1 MTASGIDFAEHV
13 GSVDGGIR
21 LLLLA
26 VADCAQRDAAWGESA
41 AVRDEATA
49 WLETEEAEMFCE
61 CVGLLFGRHLSPK
74 MLLGNVER
82 MQSGPRP
89 MQRGNRPR
97 LTDEQRA
104 ANKERMK
111 AYQKAYQ
118 KNYQRKSRAKEVAA

>member
-41 AVRDEATA
+41 AVRDEAKA
-49 WLETEEAEMFCE
+49 WLETDEAAMFCE
-61 CVGLLFGRHLSPK
+61 YVGLLFGRELAPG
-74 MLLGNVER
+74 MLKGNIER
-82 MQSGPRP
+82 MRSGPRP

-104 ANKERMK
+104 ANAERMK
-111 AYQKAYQ
+111 V
-118 KNYQRKSRAKEVAA
+118 YQREYHANYKRGSRAKEVAA